1 MKYTTLKEIEI
12 AKEMVSPPGDT
23 LAETIEMKGIS
34 QPMLALRTGR
44 PVKTI
49 NEIIKGKTAIM
60 PETAIQ
66 LERVL
71 GIEAGFW
78 LERERIYRLELAE
91 IEEAQQLLK
100 EKEWLEKF
108 PLNAMKKLG
117 WINFENNI
125 LSKSEAILSFF
136 GVSGKEPYYNYYHKA
151 VYESAYRMSKS
162 NGKNP
167 YCVSAWLK
175 QGEHQ
180 AEKIKASTYNVAVF
194 KNALDKIKVLMEKQ
208 PKDSF
213 TELKRICGEAGVK
226 VVHTPCLP
234 QTNLHGST
242 RWLND
247 TPVIQ
252 LSNLYKRNDIFWFTF
267 YHEAG
272 HIIKHGKNAK
282 KNVFVEG
289 LTYTDEELIKENEA
303 DEFAIK
309 YMLTREQEDII
320 KEHLPLKKLAILEFA
335 KRFHT
340 HPAIIVGRL
349 ARQDE
354 SLNKLGWAL
363 KIFKK
368 IDLGLS

>member
-1 MKYTTLKEIEI
+1 MKYKTLKEIEI
-12 AKEMVSPPGDT
+12 AKEMISPPGDT
-23 LAETIEMKGIS
+23 LAETLEIKGIS

-91 IEEAQQLLK
+91 IEEAKQLLK
-100 EKEWLEKF
+100 EKEWLENF
-108 PLNAMKKLG
+108 PLNVMKKLG

-125 LSKSEAILSFF
+125 LSKSDAIFSFF
-136 GVSGKEPYYNYYHKA
+136 GVSGKEPYYNYYHKW

-180 AEKIKASTYNVAVF
+180 AEKITASTYNIADF
-194 KNALDKIKVLMEKQ
+194 KEALDKIKMLMEKQ
-208 PKDSF
+208 PQIFFGTLQK
-213 TELKRICGEAGVK
+213 ICAEAGVK
-226 VVHTPCLP
+226 VVHTECLP
-234 QTNLHGST
+234 QTKLHGST

-252 LSNLYKRNDIFWFTF
+252 LSNLYNRNDIFWFTF
-267 YHEAG
+267 FHEAG

-282 KNVFVEG
+282 KTVFVEG
-289 LTYTDEELIKENEA
+289 LIYTDEELIKENEA

-309 YMLTREQEDII
+309 YMLTREQENII
-320 KEHLPLKKLAILEFA
+320 KEHLQLKKQTILEFA
-335 KRFHT
+335 KEYHT
-340 HPAIIVGRL
+340 HPAVIVGRL
-349 ARQDE
+349 AREDE

-368 IDLGLS
+368 IDLGIS